1 MPALIIYLIKAN
13 IALTLFYFAYRFGL
27 RRLTFYMLNRFFLLF
42 GIAFSAL
49 FPLLNLNAF
58 FQHHQQLAG
67 SVAYYAPDWNTL
79 QQYVQPQNQFTV
91 WTLIAYVFWA
101 GVIVMFIRFCM
112 QMLSLFRIHLRT
124 EAGFLQEE
132 KIRFMHDRINPFSFF
147 KNIYINPELHTEN
160 ELEKILIHEK
170 IHAKGWHTADV
181 LAGEINNIFY
191 WFNPGAWMM
200 KTAIQENLEF
210 ITDRKI
216 LSSGMDA
223 KSYQY
228 SLIKVS
234 SIPFANP
241 LINHFNFSHLKTRI
255 KMMNRKKS
263 PGFHLL
269 RYLLILPVLTIVVLV
284 MTSSQRQSIS
294 LKTVVNITKGAKMNF
309 QSRVSIPL
317 PYAADALPAEYINF
331 LRRNPSVKT
340 LEWFIVQDEGPT
352 LIHISLKNGTIESYH
367 ANNPEEMK
375 KAQAKY
381 GKFPAPP
388 PPPPP
393 VPAKTGTTSFGNI
406 IDTTIGNDRYYAQL
420 SYQKAREKDYGEAE
434 SYANKALKLNPDNA
448 KATSVLRY
456 VHQMK
461 EYNEKMEAYRKEREK
476 GLAPKATRDKEQAAY
491 DAQLSY
497 QLAKN
502 KRYNDAMTVAQDAV
516 KLNPDNAKAKQ
527 VLRYVTQMQEYQKK
541 MEEYEK
547 AHKDMDAAPA
557 HAVNFN
563 YPINNH
569 GLLSGTSP
577 AMLLPGQ
584 HYAWTIGP
592 NNTLNKAITETRY
605 ERYNLKGNINGGKET
620 SHGYTHTIQTGYAIN
635 DTGRLP
641 QKNVLSKTSDDNK
654 DFLPSNALYIVN
666 DKKVNREYIQ
676 QLNPQNISSI
686 SVLKDNKAA
695 ILKYGPTA
703 KEGVIKI
710 YTKAYEAAHPSIY
723 RKEMKN
729 YERGLTSKDT
739 SITLSANQVVL
750 QDKENIT
757 MHSKPVY
764 LTMADSNK
772 PVILINGKVMNG
784 KSALDKISPNE
795 IDSVVVMKRDL
806 PLLIKQYGAQA
817 KNGIV
822 KIYTKVE

>member
-13 IALTLFYFAYRFGL
+13 IALILFYLAYRFGL

-234 SIPFANP
+234 SILFANP
-241 LINHFNFSHLKTRI
+241 LTNHFNFSHLKTRI

-269 RYLLILPVLTIVVLV
+269 RYLLILPVLTFVVLV
-284 MTSSQRQSIS
+284 MTSSQRRSIS
-294 LKTVVNITKGAKMNF
+294 LKTVVNITKEAKMNF
-309 QSRVSIPL
+309 QSRDSIPL
-317 PYAADALPAEYINF
+317 PYATDALPADYINF
-331 LRRNPSVKT
+331 LRRNSSVES
-340 LEWFIVQDEGPT
+340 LEWYLVQGKGPV
-352 LIHISLKNGTIESYH
+352 LIRIELKNGNVEDYDV
-367 ANNPEEMK
+367 NNPGGIK
-375 KAQAKY
+375 KGEAKY

-393 VPAKTGTTSFGNI
+393 APARVKSTSSNTSNVNTKNGSRHLLSVNLVPTSLVSPQE
-406 IDTTIGNDRYYAQL
+406 DTVKWDDKFYARIAYK
-420 SYQKAREKDYGEAE
+420 SA
-434 SYANKALKLNPDNA
+434 
-448 KATSVLRY
+448 
-456 VHQMK
+456 QMK
-461 EYNEKMEAYRKEREK
+461 H
-476 GLAPKATRDKEQAAY
+476 Y
-491 DAQLSY
+491 DWAENYAHKSLQ
-497 QLAKN
+497 
-502 KRYNDAMTVAQDAV
+502 
-516 KLNPDNAKAKQ
+516 LNPDNAKAKQ
-527 VLRYVTQMQEYQKK
+527 VLHYVTQMQEYQKK

-547 AHKDMDAAPA
+547 AHKDMDSTPT

-563 YPINNH
+563 YPVNNH
-569 GLLSGTSP
+569 GLLS
-577 AMLLPGQ
+577 
-584 HYAWTIGP
+584 
-592 NNTLNKAITETRY
+592 
-605 ERYNLKGNINGGKET
+605 ET
-620 SHGYTHTIQTGYAIN
+620 S
-635 DTGRLP
+635 
-641 QKNVLSKTSDDNK
+641 S
-654 DFLPSNALYIVN
+654 
-666 DKKVNREYIQ
+666 
-676 QLNPQNISSI
+676 
-686 SVLKDNKAA
+686 
-695 ILKYGPTA
+695 
-703 KEGVIKI
+703 
-710 YTKAYEAAHPSIY
+710 
-723 RKEMKN
+723 
-729 YERGLTSKDT
+729 
-739 SITLSANQVVL
+739 
-750 QDKENIT
+750 
-757 MHSKPVY
+757 
-764 LTMADSNK
+764 
-772 PVILINGKVMNG
+772 
-784 KSALDKISPNE
+784 
-795 IDSVVVMKRDL
+795 
-806 PLLIKQYGAQA
+806 
-817 KNGIV
+817 
-822 KIYTKVE
+822 